1 MHTTNRILTAAA
13 VVGALAGCG
22 SSSQPSTNE
31 DAGSPI
37 ADGGVPIVDGGPP
50 IVDGGPPIVDAPP
63 FTRGVSTLAGSA
75 AVGFTDGDRNVA
87 RFDNPVNVAYG
98 SDGRVYVADFYNNK
112 IRAVDASGN
121 VTTIV
126 AQSGFMRPFG
136 LALAR
141 DGTLFVSTDNDKN
154 GAHDLMSG
162 SVWRVDL
169 HSGAATI
176 VANAIGR
183 PRGIAILGDGRL
195 ALSDNLHHVVRLLDP
210 RTGVIADLAGSWD
223 ATGYVDAAG
232 AAARFSTPYGIAV
245 RHDGRLVVVDQGNGR
260 LRLVGLDGSVTT
272 LAGAAPGY
280 GDGPR
285 TQARFDHPQAIVVA
299 TDDSIYVTDD
309 NNFRVRKLDG
319 DSVTTVV
326 GNGTAGYKDADDL
339 LAAEVY
345 GIEGLA
351 LSTDGKTLYLADGNR
366 GDPLPYN
373 RIRIVNLTH

>member
-1 MHTTNRILTAAA
+1 MHMTNQILTAVA
-13 VVGALAGCG
+13 VAGALAGCG
-22 SSSQPSTNE
+22 TSHPSTNE
-31 DAGSPI
+31 DAGR
-37 ADGGVPIVDGGPP
+37 PIVDGGPP

-63 FTRGVSTLAGSA
+63 FMRGVSTLAGSGEA
-75 AVGFTDGDRNVA
+75 GSADGNRNVA
-87 RFDNPVNVAYG
+87 RFNNPVNVAYG
-98 SDGRVYVADFYNNK
+98 SDGRVYVADFDNNK

-136 LALAR
+136 LAFAP

-169 HSGAATI
+169 HSGTATI

-183 PRGIAILGDGRL
+183 PRGIAMLGDGRL
-195 ALSDNLHHVVRLLDP
+195 ALSDDLHHVVRLLDP
-210 RTGVIADLAGSWD
+210 DTGVIDDLAGSWD
-223 ATGYVDAAG
+223 TTGYVDG
-232 AAARFSTPYGIAV
+232 ASAEARFSTPYGIAL
-245 RHDGRLVVVDQGNGR
+245 RHDGRLVVVDQGNDR

-272 LAGAAPGY
+272 LAGAGPGY
-280 GDGPR
+280 VDGALM
-285 TQARFDHPQAIVVA
+285 QARFDHPQAVVVT
-299 TDDSIYVTDD
+299 TDGSIYVTDD

-319 DSVTTVV
+319 DSVTTLV
-326 GNGTAGYKDADDL
+326 GDGTGGYKDADDL
-339 LAAEVY
+339 LAAQVY

-351 LSTDGKTLYLADGNR
+351 LSADGKTLYLADGNR

-373 RIRIVNLTH
+373 RLRIVDLTH

>member
-1 MHTTNRILTAAA
+1 MHTINQILTAAA
-13 VVGALAGCG
+13 VVGVLASCG
-22 SSSQPSTNE
+22 SSQPSTNE
-31 DAGSPI
+31 DGGPPI
-37 ADGGVPIVDGGPP
+37 ADGGPP
-50 IVDGGPPIVDAPP
+50 IVDGGPPIIDGGPPIIDGGSPIIDAPP
-63 FTRGVSTLAGSA
+63 FTLGVSTLAGSA
-75 AVGFTDGDRNVA
+75 ETGSQDGNRNVA
-87 RFDNPVNVAYG
+87 RFDNPVNAAYG
-98 SDGRVYVADFYNNK
+98 PDGRVYVADFYNNK
-112 IRAVDASGN
+112 IRAVDPSGN

-136 LALAR
+136 LAFAL

-169 HSGAATI
+169 RSGAATI

-183 PRGIAILGDGRL
+183 PRGIAMLGDGRL

-223 ATGYVDAAG
+223 TAGYVDAAG

-245 RHDGRLVVVDQGNGR
+245 RHDGRLVVVDQDNGR

-280 GDGPR
+280 ADGPR
-285 TQARFDHPQAIVVA
+285 LQARFDHPQAIVVA
-299 TDDSIYVTDD
+299 TDDSIYVTDS
-309 NNFRVRKLDG
+309 NNFRVRKLNG
-319 DSVTTVV
+319 DSVTTAV
-326 GNGTAGYKDADDL
+326 GNGTG
-339 LAAEVY
+339 V
-345 GIEGLA
+345 A

-366 GDPLPYN
+366 GNPLPYN
-373 RIRIVNLTH
+373 RIRIINLVH

>member
-1 MHTTNRILTAAA
+1 MHTTHLILTAVAA
-13 VVGALAGCG
+13 VGALAGCG
-22 SSSQPSTNE
+22 TSHPSTN
-31 DAGSPI
+31 
-37 ADGGVPIVDGGPP
+37 VDGGPP
-50 IVDGGPPIVDAPP
+50 ITDGGPPIIDGGPPIMDAPP
-63 FTRGVSTLAGSA
+63 FTRGVSTLAGFGEAGS
-75 AVGFTDGDRNVA
+75 TDGNRNVA
-87 RFDNPVNVAYG
+87 RFSNPVNVAYG
-98 SDGRVYVADFYNNK
+98 SDGRVYVADFDNNK

-126 AQSGFMRPFG
+126 AQNGFMRPFG
-136 LALAR
+136 LAFAP

-169 HSGAATI
+169 HNGTATI

-183 PRGIAILGDGRL
+183 PRGIAMLGDGRL
-195 ALSDNLHHVVRLLDP
+195 ALSDDLHHVVRLLDP
-210 RTGVIADLAGSWD
+210 RTGMIDDLAGSWD
-223 ATGYVDAAG
+223 TTGYLDGAG

-245 RHDGRLVVVDQGNGR
+245 RHDGQLVVVDQGNNR

-272 LAGAAPGY
+272 LAGAGPGY
-280 GDGPR
+280 GDGTL
-285 TQARFDHPQAIVVA
+285 TQARFDHPQAVVVA
-299 TDDSIYVTDD
+299 TDGSIYVTDD

-319 DSVTTVV
+319 DSVTTFV
-326 GNGTAGYKDADDL
+326 GDGIAGYKDADDL

-351 LSTDGKTLYLADGNR
+351 LSADGKTLYLADGNR
-366 GDPLPYN
+366 GVPLPYN